1 MNLNIGYV
9 INKKKYLELNPSCT
23 NWQCPKLD
31 ARFECYHQ
39 NGTECVGLKAGTSL
53 DTFFWLMTVLY
64 VCYVIIVCYWM
75 SVCHLQIVQGP
86 QSADLW
92 STINDITVP

>member
-53 DTFFWLMTVLY
+53 DTFFLAYDSVICLLCYYRVLLNVCVPLTDCSRATVCRPLIY
-64 VCYVIIVCYWM
+64 
-75 SVCHLQIVQGP
+75 
-86 QSADLW
+86 
-92 STINDITVP
+92 N